1 MLSGRLADTAGAVP
15 HGYVCPGVGDVV
27 HGDAGSVVLDRGST
41 SKPLFSTKQS
51 TRSDST
57 KIPGKLVAGR
67 LDSTPSPNTHILLP
81 SGITLLGVENWVTK
95 LADVA

>member
-1 MLSGRLADTAGAVP
+1 LKGFE
-15 HGYVCPGVGDVV
+15 
-27 HGDAGSVVLDRGST
+27 ST
-41 SKPLFSTKQS
+41 E
-51 TRSDST
+51 
-57 KIPGKLVAGR
+57 IPGKFVAGR